1 LARGLVRPPGR
12 CRSICVMRSYIRLRT
27 SWPATTSSVP
37 ASSTRSAA
45 SEARGRNFSATRR
58 RRGRQDD
65 AAPSAPLALIARP
78 RQIRPRAIP
87 EDPAAPRF
95 ALLLYT
101 AQRRGDVMRMGRQH
115 IRDGVLTVK
124 QQKTGITLAIPVHPE
139 ISPEPETFSPP
150 PSETTVVDAPALA
163 PVAEADRLRSSRCM
177 RHARHPFHTTVAGV
191 RPPERT
197 LVPRLAN
204 TGPRISPDP
213 CFWDQSRQ
221 SELKG
226 NWRSIAMDPTPVS
239 SR

>member
-1 LARGLVRPPGR
+1 MADTLGSVTREVGVAKSTILRL
-12 CRSICVMRSYIRLRT
+12 IR
-27 SWPATTSSVP
+27 
-37 ASSTRSAA
+37 
-45 SEARGRNFSATRR
+45 
-58 RRGRQDD
+58 
-65 AAPSAPLALIARP
+65 PSAPASNPETAALRAECEGLRLALSLAQEALREE
-78 RQIRPRAIP
+78 RADK
-87 EDPAAPRF
+87 EHWRDEAKHLRELLGAPKP
-95 ALLLYT
+95 
-101 AQRRGDVMRMGRQH
+101 GPK
-115 IRDGVLTVK
+115 I
-124 QQKTGITLAIPVHPE
+124 
-139 ISPEPETFSPP
+139 ISPEPETISPP
-150 PSETTVVDAPALA
+150 PSEATVVDAPALA